1 MKRVLSGIQPSGTL
15 HIGNYFGM
23 MKPMIEYQETS
34 DLFAFIVNYHAL
46 TTVHDAELLKKSTDE
61 ALIDFVSLGLDP
73 DKCTLWVQSD
83 IPEVQELTWILSC
96 VTPMGLLERAH
107 SYKDKTA
114 KGIAPSHGLFAY
126 PVLMTSDILIMNA
139 DVVPVGKDQ
148 KQHVEMARDIAEK
161 FNHIYGETFTLPEP
175 EIPEEVGAV
184 PGTDGQKM
192 SKSYG
197 NTIPIFGEEADIKKI
212 VMGVVT
218 DSKAVEEPKEE
229 TSVVY
234 QLYKLFAPNDEFGKN
249 FLAGGVGY
257 GDMKKKLFEVI
268 WEFFKDARERREELL
283 KNPDLIEE
291 IRKKG
296 AAKARLIAMRMVED
310 VRNKVGL

>member
-46 TTVHDAELLKKSTDE
+46 TTVHDAELLKKNTDE